1 MCHQE
6 DKEEDYGVSP
16 KNVTMFGG
24 KGGVGKT
31 TCAAATALHHASLGE
46 ETIVISTDFTPSLR
60 DIFELESSI
69 KPAKVA
75 ERLYV
80 AEIGYEEVKK
90 LWDEKFGTEV
100 YEVFSTFVDIG
111 YEEFVEFVA
120 TILPGIRDEFMI
132 DYIRE
137 LAESGSF
144 ERIIWDTAPAGQTL
158 GLLQMPSLINK
169 HLNPA
174 PRIYSAL
181 KTTRQR
187 KRSVLEIIK
196 VWEELSSKDIE
207 FLKSGVVFNL
217 ITIAEGLS
225 VRQLDSIIME
235 FRRRSFNIEHIIV
248 NQVVKEPDSDF
259 LRSRAS
265 MQHRY
270 LLETEDRYGVIVTR
284 LPLFPYEIKGIEK
297 LREVE
302 RVLYSDGQGSP

>member
-1 MCHQE
+1 
-6 DKEEDYGVSP
+6 
-16 KNVTMFGG
+16 MFGG

-46 ETIVISTDFTPSLR
+46 ETIIISTDFTPSLK
-60 DIFELESSI
+60 DIFDLDSST

-75 ERLYV
+75 ERLYA

-90 LWDEKFGTEV
+90 LWDEKFGKEV
-100 YEVFSTFVDIG
+100 YDVFSTFVDIG
-111 YEEFVEFVA
+111 YEEFVDFVA

-132 DYIRE
+132 DYVRE
-137 LAESGSF
+137 LAESGRF
-144 ERIIWDTAPAGQTL
+144 KRIIWDTAPAGQTL

-187 KRSVLEIIK
+187 KSSVLGVIK
-196 VWEELSSKDIE
+196 RWAELSSKDIE
-207 FLKSGVVFNL
+207 FLKSEVAFNL
-217 ITIAEGLS
+217 VTIAEGLS
-225 VRQLDSIIME
+225 VRQLDDIIME
-235 FRRRSFNIEHIIV
+235 FRKYSFNIENIIV

-265 MQHRY
+265 MQHGY
-270 LLETEDRYGVIVTR
+270 LLEIEGKYGVSVTT
-284 LPLFPYEIKGIEK
+284 LPLFSHEIKGIEK

-302 RVLYSDGQGSP
+302 RVLYSGG

>member
-1 MCHQE
+1 M
-6 DKEEDYGVSP
+6 SP

-31 TCAAATALHHASLGE
+31 TCAAATALHYASLGE

-60 DIFELESSI
+60 DIFELESSM

-100 YEVFSTFVDIG
+100 YEVFSAFVDIG
-111 YEEFVEFVA
+111 YEEFVDFVA

-144 ERIIWDTAPAGQTL
+144 ERIVWDTAPAGQTL

-187 KRSVLEIIK
+187 RRSVLGIIK
-196 VWEELSSKDIE
+196 GWEELSSKDIE
-207 FLKSGVVFNL
+207 FLKSGVAFNL
-217 ITIAEGLS
+217 VTLAEGLS
-225 VRQLDSIIME
+225 LRQLDSIIME
-235 FRRRSFNIEHIIV
+235 FRRHSFNIEHIIV

-259 LRSRAS
+259 LQSRAS

-270 LLETEDRYGVIVTR
+270 LLEIEGRYGVNVTR
-284 LPLFPYEIKGIEK
+284 LPLFPHEIKGIER

-302 RVLYSDGQGSP
+302 RVLYSGG

>member
-1 MCHQE
+1 
-6 DKEEDYGVSP
+6 
-16 KNVTMFGG
+16 MFGG

-46 ETIVISTDFTPSLR
+46 ETIIISTDFTPSLK
-60 DIFELESSI
+60 DIFDIDSST
-69 KPAKVA
+69 KPTKVA
-75 ERLYV
+75 ERLYA

-90 LWDEKFGTEV
+90 LWDEKFGKEV
-100 YEVFSTFVDIG
+100 YDVFSAFVDIG
-111 YEEFVEFVA
+111 YEEFVDFVA

-132 DYIRE
+132 DYVRE
-137 LAESGSF
+137 LAESGRF
-144 ERIIWDTAPAGQTL
+144 KKIIWDTAPAGQTL

-187 KRSVLEIIK
+187 RSSVLGIIK
-196 VWEELSSKDIE
+196 RWAELSSKDIE
-207 FLKSGVVFNL
+207 FLKSAVAFNL
-217 ITIAEGLS
+217 VTIAEGLS
-225 VRQLDSIIME
+225 VRQLDDIIME
-235 FRRRSFNIEHIIV
+235 FRKYSFNIENIIV

-265 MQHRY
+265 MQHGY
-270 LLETEDRYGVIVTR
+270 LLEIEGKYGVSVTT
-284 LPLFPYEIKGIEK
+284 LPLFSHEIKGIEK

-302 RVLYSDGQGSP
+302 RVLYSSR

>member
-1 MCHQE
+1 
-6 DKEEDYGVSP
+6 VSP

-31 TCAAATALHHASLGE
+31 TCAAATALHYASLGE

-60 DIFELESSI
+60 DIFELESSM

-100 YEVFSTFVDIG
+100 YEVFSAFVDIG
-111 YEEFVEFVA
+111 YEEFVDFVA

-137 LAESGSF
+137 LAESESF
-144 ERIIWDTAPAGQTL
+144 ERIVWDTAPAGQTL
-158 GLLQMPSLINK
+158 GLLQMPSLLNK

-187 KRSVLEIIK
+187 RRSVLGIIK
-196 VWEELSSKDIE
+196 GWEELSSKDLE
-207 FLKSGVVFNL
+207 FLKSGVAFNL
-217 ITIAEGLS
+217 VTIAEGLS

-235 FRRRSFNIEHIIV
+235 FRRHGFNIEHIIV

-265 MQHRY
+265 MQHGY
-270 LLETEDRYGVIVTR
+270 LLEIEGRYGASVTR

-297 LREVE
+297 LRKIE
-302 RVLYSDGQGSP
+302 RVLHRGGQVLP